1 MYIIDEPI
9 ITELNNTAYYYTYND
24 WVYIKITGL
33 NLDKSGTVYVKVND
47 TS

>member
-1 MYIIDEPI
+1 MYIIEEPI
-9 ITELNNTAYYYTYND
+9 ITALNNTAYYYTFND
-24 WVYIKITGL
+24 WVYIKITAQ